1 MSIRIGI
8 YPRSRIAKIVVIRKR
23 RTEYPH
29 LIGVYDYLKGY
40 L

>member
-8 YPRSRIAKIVVIRKR
+8 YPRSRIAKIVVIQKR
-23 RTEYPH
+23 RSEYPH